1 MSTKPEENVFLGI
14 VTRYSYATLP
24 CLAIL
29 NRKRKI
35 CENLNFRTIQWII
48 LATKIDRN
56 GKFQKEM
63 FQNVRLPQ
71 SRLSAFFFFQN
82 LNRIDCTRKK
92 LHVHPAEWTSRL
104 VVFIVG
110 ISEIIIHRHLVKSLL
125 IIFKLFVSYT

>member
-1 MSTKPEENVFLGI
+1 MFFLCI

-71 SRLSAFFFFQN
+71 SLDCPPFFFFQN

-110 ISEIIIHRHLVKSLL
+110 IFEIIIHRHLVKSLL